1 MLLITSIKVNVII
14 VEMGATW
21 SKKRGGMPENA
32 EKLLFYWSLV
42 SLTNK
47 IKNKGELIGK
57 QQNRQK
63 YAIKFDLEISLLNK
77 MLIF

>member
-1 MLLITSIKVNVII
+1 MPAISSILVNVII
-14 VEMGATW
+14 VEMGPTL
-21 SKKRGGMPENA
+21 SKKKGGMPENA
-32 EKLLFYWSLV
+32 EKLLFHWSLV

-57 QQNRQK
+57 HQNRQK
-63 YAIKFDLEISLLNK
+63 YAIKFDLEISLCNK